1 MCVLTDELERAKRK
15 PLNPNVYELF
25 YLSPELFCECNGRM
39 FYRSVCNLQINEDNR
54 ETQGR
59 THFKKSKP
67 QMKMN
72 IFKIKISDWDEF
84 NFILATQLSEK
95 QIRSVIQPMVDES
108 REEDFVFTPD
118 DYVNVLKD
126 AYPKAVILTDNSD
139 TDEIVF

>member
-1 MCVLTDELERAKRK
+1 
-15 PLNPNVYELF
+15 
-25 YLSPELFCECNGRM
+25 
-39 FYRSVCNLQINEDNR
+39 
-54 ETQGR
+54 
-59 THFKKSKP
+59 
-67 QMKMN
+67 MKMN